1 MAREEKTQTPYDKKA
16 QVDNKGCKLYLCTCL
31 CVVLLITPLLL
42 PPPLFLVSSHF
53 STFYY
58 FFFFFFKKHLH
69 PWQCFQSR
77 SSLLHV
83 RFATNWSFFLQLHLF
98 QVWLEKSRTNCTMLT
113 VGLQLVAGS
122 PGLCRLQVVSLTQLQ
137 VVTTEIYD
145 YISCRDL

>member
-1 MAREEKTQTPYDKKA
+1 MAREEKIHQTPYDKKA
-16 QVDNKGCKLYLCTCL
+16 QVDNKGCKLYLCTRL
-31 CVVLLITPLLL
+31 CVALLITPLLL

-53 STFYY
+53 SAFYS
-58 FFFFFFKKHLH
+58 FFKKHLH

-83 RFATNWSFFLQLHLF
+83 RFATKWSFVLQLHLF

-122 PGLCRLQVVSLTQLQ
+122 PGLCRLEVVSLTQLQ
-137 VVTTEIYD
+137 VVTIKIYD
-145 YISCRDL
+145 YISCGDL